1 MADYFTHFSCI
12 IDVGTADKA
21 ARALALF
28 QDLRAAEQDADEPEF
43 AGLTLSRQDAPEGS
57 TLWIHD
63 DEHGDVEA
71 VISFVLRLADALD
84 LTGLWGFQYA
94 LCRIRHKA
102 YYAVIR
108 IMPHGQC
115 PRFRALALAMRSFGI
130 FRATRGRP
138 AADRLVGIG
147 WI

>member
-1 MADYFTHFSCI
+1 MADYFTHFSCVL
-12 IDVGTADKA
+12 DTGDPEKA
-21 ARALALF
+21 
-28 QDLRAAEQDADEPEF
+28 LRAMDILARLRAEDEEADEPQF
-43 AGLTLSRQDAPEGS
+43 GGFDVMLQDGPGS
-57 TLWIHD
+57 SALWLHD
-63 DEHGDVEA
+63 DDQGDVEG
-71 VISFVLRLADALD
+71 VIAFVLRLAEELD
-84 LTGLWGFQYA
+84 LTGLWGFDYA

-102 YYAVIR
+102 YYAGIR

>member
-1 MADYFTHFSCI
+1 MADYFTHFSCLL
-12 IDVGTADKA
+12 DVGTSEN
-21 ARALALF
+21 ALAAHRMFVQSRL
-28 QDLRAAEQDADEPEF
+28 EDADRDEPLCCGFE
-43 AGLTLSRQDAPEGS
+43 LSLQEGDAAYV
-57 TLWIHD
+57 LWIHD
-63 DEHGDVEA
+63 DLSGDVEQ
-71 VISFVLRLADALD
+71 VIGFVLRLAEAFD
-84 LTGLWGFQYA
+84 LKGVWGFAYA

-102 YYAVIR
+102 YYAGIR